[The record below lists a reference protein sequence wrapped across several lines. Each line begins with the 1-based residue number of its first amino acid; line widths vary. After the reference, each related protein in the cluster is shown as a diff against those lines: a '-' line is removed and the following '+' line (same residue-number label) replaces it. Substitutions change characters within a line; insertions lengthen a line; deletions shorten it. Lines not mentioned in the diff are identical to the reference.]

1 MVIPFGRKRDNI
13 YYLIGDK
20 DVEKEKEGKI
30 KILIGIKKKKKKKNK
45 NKSEMEKEKR
55 EWSTGDLIYKSRK
68 SNLENEHSSIFLRYL
83 CCIKFPRIE
92 RSKRTSVGW
101 LKIKKG

>member
-30 KILIGIKKKKKKKNK
+30 KILIGIKKKKKKKIRIK
-45 NKSEMEKEKR
+45 AKWKKKKENDRR
-55 EWSTGDLIYKSRK
+55 EILYTKV
-68 SNLENEHSSIFLRYL
+68 ENQI
-83 CCIKFPRIE
+83 
-92 RSKRTSVGW
+92 
-101 LKIKKG
+101 LKMNTPLFFYVTFAA